1 MIPLILILITATMLT
16 GVINKTRAI
25 VSGRVGYRFFQ
36 PVMNVAVL
44 LQKGSVYSSSS
55 TSVTRLAPV
64 VYLATTL
71 TAAMLLPFGQYGSIF
86 SFDGDIV
93 LFAYLLGLGRLA
105 MIWGAFDSG
114 SSFQGM
120 GASREALF
128 GMFAEP
134 ALFLLLGTLSL
145 ITGFY
150 SFSKIFAH
158 FDNIS
163 VNLLILSIVVGYGLL
178 RLAVAECGRVPFDDP
193 RTHLEL
199 TMIHEVMVLDLS
211 GVDMAFVHIASW
223 VKLSTFGLLIANTL
237 IPAPVNGWILI
248 LLFAVSQ
255 LLLGIVIGFGES
267 FTARNR
273 MNKNT
278 TYLATVAAIGMLAF
292 IVAFILSKNI
302 KL

>member
-1 MIPLILILITATMLT
+1 MIPLLLILITATMLT
-16 GVINKTRAI
+16 GVINKTRTVI
-25 VSGRVGYRFFQ
+25 SGRVGYRFFQ
-36 PVMNVAVL
+36 PMMNVAVL

-55 TSVTRLAPV
+55 TYITRLAPV

-71 TAAMLLPFGQYGSIF
+71 TAAMLLPLGRYGSIF

-128 GMFAEP
+128 GMLAEP

-150 SFSKIFAH
+150 SFSKIFDH

-163 VNLLILSIVVGYGLL
+163 VNLLILSLVVGYGLL
-178 RLAVAECGRVPFDDP
+178 RLAIAECGRVPFDDP

-223 VKLSTFGLLIANTL
+223 IKLSTFGLLIANTL
-237 IPAPVNGWILI
+237 IPAPVSGWILI

-255 LLLGIVIGFGES
+255 LILGIVIGLGES

-302 KL
+302 EL